1 MTGDGAPV
9 GFRYPS
15 RKHKSHLALAIQSD
29 SLEQWR
35 CQVDIRVTPFADM
48 PEFEALRADANY
60 AAPFEGG
67 FLLD

>member
-1 MTGDGAPV
+1 
-9 GFRYPS
+9 
-15 RKHKSHLALAIQSD
+15 
-29 SLEQWR
+29 
-35 CQVDIRVTPFADM
+35 M